1 MKKKNL
7 SINSL
12 LLLLKMNKNNIFHY
26 SFKVLISCILIVLVV
41 IISNYLGKYV
51 NAIDF
56 NNLSAKN
63 NKDELKK
70 KKIVYLYL

>member
-1 MKKKNL
+1 
-7 SINSL
+7 
-12 LLLLKMNKNNIFHY
+12 MNKNNIFHY